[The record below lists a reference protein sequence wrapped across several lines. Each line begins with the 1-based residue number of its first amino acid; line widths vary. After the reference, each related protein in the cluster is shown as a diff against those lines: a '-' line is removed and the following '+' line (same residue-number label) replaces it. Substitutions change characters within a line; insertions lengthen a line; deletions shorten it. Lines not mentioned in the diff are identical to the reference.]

1 MEQAQPVSQPLS
13 QQVPAAP
20 ELPSAWRT
28 IWLIGRRAA
37 IESFQDS
44 MTLFINALFALAVP
58 VLVVFGV
65 VRPAWASATTPA
77 ARTALAATLATYLL
91 IVGLLPASGSVGI
104 AAGVFAGEKQ
114 QGNLAPLLATP
125 ASNLAIFMGKVLGSV
140 LPTLLY
146 AAIAEIAFALE
157 VIFTTGAATWT
168 LVPASLVISMLALV
182 PAIAVFGAAVASV
195 ISSRVSTYNTA
206 VAVASLALVPLS
218 GTLLGLAFTMPGWAA
233 WARFA
238 AVVLVLAIDAGIVVL
253 GAATWRREEVLAHS

>member
-1 MEQAQPVSQPLS
+1 MEQSPSDHTIPK
-13 QQVPAAP
+13 
-20 ELPSAWRT
+20 LPSEWRA

-44 MTLFINALFALAVP
+44 MTLFINAIFALAVP

-65 VRPAWASATTPA
+65 VRPATAHATTPA
-77 ARTALAATLATYLL
+77 GRAALTATLATYLL

-125 ASNLAIFMGKVLGSV
+125 ASNLALFTGKILGSI

-146 AAIAEIAFALE
+146 AAVAVIAFMLE
-157 VIFTTGAATWT
+157 VIFATGAATWT
-168 LVPASLVISMLALV
+168 LVPATLILSMLALV
-182 PAIAVFGAAVASV
+182 PTIAVFGAAVASV

-206 VAVASLALVPLS
+206 TTLASLALVPLS
-218 GTLLGLAFTMPGWAA
+218 GTLLGLAFIMPNWAA
-233 WARFA
+233 WLRFLA
-238 AVVLVLAIDAGIVVL
+238 VLAVIAIDVAIVIV
-253 GAATWRREEVLAHS
+253 GASTWRREEVLARS

>member
-1 MEQAQPVSQPLS
+1 MESVQRGAEI
-13 QQVPAAP
+13 PA
-20 ELPSAWRT
+20 LPSEWRA

-44 MTLFINALFALAVP
+44 MTLFINAIFALAVP

-65 VRPAWASATTPA
+65 VRPATAHATTSA
-77 ARTALAATLATYLL
+77 GRAALAATLATYLL

-125 ASNLAIFMGKVLGSV
+125 ASNLALFTGKILGSV
-140 LPTLLY
+140 LPTVLY
-146 AAIAEIAFALE
+146 ATIAEIAFVSE
-157 VIFTTGAATWT
+157 VIFATGAATWT
-168 LVPASLVISMLALV
+168 LVRASLIVSMLLLV

-206 VAVASLALVPLS
+206 TTLASLALVPLS
-218 GTLLGLAFTMPGWAA
+218 GTLLGLAFTMPNWAA
-233 WARFA
+233 WLRFLA
-238 AVVLVLAIDAGIVVL
+238 VLAVIAVDIAIVMAG
-253 GAATWRREEVLAHS
+253 ASTWNREEVLARS